1 MNLAT
6 SRDALLDED
15 ALIDAFETC
24 TLPKGALDHAAHVR
38 VAWIYLQDLPLVRA
52 LERFAVSLKRYAQS
66 VGADGL
72 YHETITW
79 TYMFLINERRERA
92 PGSSWEEFAAA
103 NPDLFGDHKQLLS
116 RYYSQ
121 ETLHSDLARRTFVM
135 PDASAR
141 IHRRR
146 RYSTMR

>member
-1 MNLAT
+1 MSLAVEQNPVLEN
-6 SRDALLDED
+6 DALLE
-15 ALIDAFETC
+15 AFETC
-24 TLPKGALDHAAHVR
+24 TLPKGALDHTAHVR

-52 LERFAVSLKRYAQS
+52 LERFAVSLKRYAKS

-79 TYMFLINERRERA
+79 TYMFLINERMERT
-92 PGSSWEEFAAA
+92 PGASWEEFAAA

-116 RYYSQ
+116 SYYKE

-135 PDASAR
+135 PDAPV
-141 IHRRR
+141 
-146 RYSTMR
+146 

>member
-1 MNLAT
+1 MNLAMT
-6 SRDALLDED
+6 NDPDLDDD
-15 ALIDAFETC
+15 ALIDALETC
-24 TLPKGALDHAAHVR
+24 AIPKSGFDHAAHVR

-52 LERFAVSLKRYAQS
+52 LERFAVSLKRYAKS

-103 NPDLFGDHKQLLS
+103 NPDLFDDHKRLLS
-116 RYYSQ
+116 IYYQ
-121 ETLHSDLARRTFVM
+121 EETLHSDLARKTFVM
-135 PDASAR
+135 PDAL
-141 IHRRR
+141 
-146 RYSTMR
+146 T

>member
-1 MNLAT
+1 MNLAMKK
-6 SRDALLDED
+6 DPVLDDD

-52 LERFAVSLKRYAQS
+52 LERFAVSLKRYAKS

-92 PGSSWEEFAAA
+92 PGATWEEFAAT
-103 NPDLFGDHKQLLS
+103 NLDLFGDHKQLLS
-116 RYYSQ
+116 GYYRE
-121 ETLHSDLARRTFVM
+121 ETLRSELARRTFLM
-135 PDASAR
+135 PDALTCAQG
-141 IHRRR
+141 
-146 RYSTMR
+146 